1 MKINIIDNNK
11 DFLDLKKSW
20 DSLYLN
26 CNCSIFQSFDFNY
39 NSWKYISSKKL
50 SATLSIVVIYVKNEL
65 ISIFPFCVINKSVR
79 FINDEHVDFCDILL
93 LDEYEFNLD
102 IAINPII
109 SKFRIKSFKFFNLK
123 KNSALLKLNSNIFQY
138 QRKSPSSKFSSIKID
153 KGNFP
158 DNCSNLLSK
167 QKYEIR
173 KILKSFNPEHT
184 IMSSEKKDNFPINDI
199 RLLRDHMIKRKIR
212 NKFFLNDHFLL
223 IVESMYY
230 NNLID
235 ISLLFIKSK
244 VIAISFI
251 TKYRSKYMFWIDI
264 FDSTKRVNI
273 YNYISFIRHV
283 SSISSVDINFGR
295 GIYKYKL
302 INFRP
307 DISNLYSLEIYKN
320 KIDLIIDYFKIKILY
335 MIKRLYKRFK

>member
-1 MKINIIDNNK
+1 M
-11 DFLDLKKSW
+11 
-20 DSLYLN
+20 
-26 CNCSIFQSFDFNY
+26 
-39 NSWKYISSKKL
+39 
-50 SATLSIVVIYVKNEL
+50 
-65 ISIFPFCVINKSVR
+65 
-79 FINDEHVDFCDILL
+79 
-93 LDEYEFNLD
+93 
-102 IAINPII
+102 
-109 SKFRIKSFKFFNLK
+109 
-123 KNSALLKLNSNIFQY
+123 
-138 QRKSPSSKFSSIKID
+138 
-153 KGNFP
+153 
-158 DNCSNLLSK
+158 
-167 QKYEIR
+167 
-173 KILKSFNPEHT
+173 
-184 IMSSEKKDNFPINDI
+184 
-199 RLLRDHMIKRKIR
+199 
-212 NKFFLNDHFLL
+212 
-223 IVESMYY
+223 
-230 NNLID
+230 ID